1 MSKDLNSFDNLL
13 SMSEVGKIHVSKIVI
28 NNNVVGVR
36 LSNLFR
42 CSSVLDMYADQ
53 FEKIVKQYGKGIFQ
67 VAKGIVEMSLV
78 NGTYVSGEE
87 TDSVFIKE

>member
-1 MSKDLNSFDNLL
+1 MQFC
-13 SMSEVGKIHVSKIVI
+13 
-28 NNNVVGVR
+28 VR
-36 LSNLFR
+36 YV
-42 CSSVLDMYADQ
+42 CQ

>member
-36 LSNLFR
+36 LSNLLDA
-42 CSSVLDMYADQ
+42 VLC
-53 FEKIVKQYGKGIFQ
+53 
-67 VAKGIVEMSLV
+67 
-78 NGTYVSGEE
+78 
-87 TDSVFIKE
+87 